1 MQGDSVKGPI
11 YYTKKKNG
19 NGTSKMEIIFSA
31 GTNPHKIY
39 RMWELQIGS
48 HIPKRNPH
56 MQGDSV
62 KGRIYYTKKKNGNGN
77 KWK

>member
-1 MQGDSVKGPI
+1 
-11 YYTKKKNG
+11 
-19 NGTSKMEIIFSA
+19 MEIIFSA

-56 MQGDSV
+56 MQGEV
-62 KGRIYYTKKKNGNGN
+62 KFESYEMRKLSNHFMTNT
-77 KWK
+77 